1 MWTVQWLPDNV
12 LPACP
17 VALNQKRLT
26 WRHDGVISYI
36 VSCVDRTKLK
46 VYADIPGHQTS
57 AGGTIPP
64 TLMITAEKPDI
75 VIVDEKKKTVNI
87 FELTVP
93 FEHNIEHRN
102 TSKNDKYEHL
112 KTEIENYKTEVEA
125 FEVGARGYISRE
137 NRTRLKNI
145 HKLCR
150 KDIKLRDFEENIAR
164 LTINASYYIYLCRDQ
179 TEWAAPPC

>member
-1 MWTVQWLPDNV
+1 MIN
-12 LPACP
+12 
-17 VALNQKRLT
+17 
-26 WRHDGVISYI
+26 YI
-36 VSCVDRTKLK
+36 ASCVDETKLK

-64 TLMITAEKPDI
+64 ALMITAEKPDI
-75 VIVDEKKKTVNI
+75 VIIDERKKVVNI

-93 FEHNIEHRN
+93 FEHNKELRN
-102 TSKNDKYEHL
+102 TSKNDKYDL
-112 KTEIENYKTEVEA
+112 MKTEISNYKTEVEA
-125 FEVGARGYISRE
+125 FEVGARGYTSRE
-137 NRTRLKNI
+137 NLSRLKNI

-179 TEWAAPPC
+179 TEWAAPPLLTI